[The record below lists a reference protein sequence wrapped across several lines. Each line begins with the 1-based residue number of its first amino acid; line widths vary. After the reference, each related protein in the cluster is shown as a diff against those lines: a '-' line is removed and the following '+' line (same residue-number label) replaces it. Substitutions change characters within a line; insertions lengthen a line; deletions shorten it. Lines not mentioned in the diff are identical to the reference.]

1 MALKLTPSG
10 TDLLLRAIA
19 GEVNIKFTAIQ
30 LGNGADAG
38 KSAAAL
44 SNPLLTAEISSYE
57 VGDVFVTLRTTFSNS
72 QVSASFRATE
82 VGVLAHDPDTADGTL
97 LYAYQY
103 TPEGE
108 SDYIPASTDKVLE
121 TQMDVLVYIGDAENV
136 TASISQSLVYA
147 SRADLEAHVKNMGN
161 PHKVT
166 KEQVGLGNV
175 PNAATNDLTPTYT
188 EASALVGMKSGEKLS
203 IAFGKIAKSVSSLIA
218 HIGTAGKNVHKETPT
233 SIGAAPKSHKHST
246 TDITSGVLGLA
257 RGGTDVTSYSA
268 LRDKLG
274 VNCKISV
281 VKPTNIYLQKTTSSS
296 HWNGKEHQNYAA
308 FGNNTFVII
317 GVNEYGSTT
326 TAAYV
331 SDNGITYDMVEEG
344 IPNEAFY
351 GIAYG
356 NGLFVAVFETKVIYS
371 EDGRTWTEV
380 DLGTTLNAARIC
392 FGIDTFMIL
401 AIADGVSIC
410 YTSKD
415 AQTWVSHEMPAV
427 DSKDRYTGLCFGD
440 GKFVAITTSEYVK
453 ETTITISEDKGD
465 SWSSLKPISGFH
477 SAKDIFFAHGKY
489 IVWHR
494 SGSGIGYPELAV
506 TEDLSSW
513 SVIDDLSEGFC
524 PEIMGVTN
532 TGFCASGRKTGGGY
546 YYCFSSDDGFSW
558 HRTAKTTTGVDCFL
572 SAKGKTWAIMN
583 VYNLMVSDNG
593 DSWTSEFYQI
603 SDQLGNTFGP
613 LKGA

>member
-1 MALKLTPSG
+1 MLKLTKSG
-10 TDLLLRAIA
+10 MDLLLRTIA
-19 GEVNIKFTAIQ
+19 GEASIKFSAIQ
-30 LGNGADAG
+30 FGNGSDAG
-38 KSAAAL
+38 NSATEL
-44 SNPLLTAEISSYE
+44 SNPLLTEKISAYEIQ
-57 VGDVFVTLRTTFSNS
+57 DIFVNLSIIFSNS
-72 QVSASFRATE
+72 EVPAGFRATE
-82 VGVLAHDPDTADGTL
+82 LGVLADDPDNEGGTM
-97 LYAYQY
+97 LYAYGY
-103 TPEGE
+103 TPDAEA
-108 SDYIPASTDKVLE
+108 DYIPASSDKVLE
-121 TQMDVLVYIGDAENV
+121 TQMDVMVYIGDAENV

-147 SRADLEAHVKNMGN
+147 AKEDLEAHINDKSN
-161 PHKVT
+161 PHGVD
-166 KEQVGLGNV
+166 KEAVGLGNV
-175 PNAATNDLTPTYT
+175 PNVGTNDQTPTYT
-188 EASALVGMKSGEKLS
+188 EASSLETLKSGEKLS
-203 IAFGKIAKSVSSLIA
+203 VACGKISKAVSSLIS
-218 HIGTAGKNVHKETPT
+218 HIGTVGKNVHKETPT
-233 SIGAAPKSHKHST
+233 SIGAAPKYHKHST

-274 VNCKISV
+274 VNCKIAV
-281 VKPTNIYLQKTTSSS
+281 VNQTKIYLQKTTSSW
-296 HWNGKEHQNYAA
+296 HTNGKEHQNYAA
-308 FGNNTFVII
+308 FGKNTFVIM
-317 GVNEYGSTT
+317 GVNRSGSST

-380 DLGTTLNAARIC
+380 DLGTTFNAARIC
-392 FGIDTFMIL
+392 FGIDTFMIVQ
-401 AIADGVSIC
+401 IANGVSSC

-427 DSKDRYTGLCFGD
+427 DSKDRYTGLCFGN
-440 GKFVAITTSEYVK
+440 GKFVAITISEYAK
-453 ETTITISEDKGD
+453 ETSFTISDDKGE
-465 SWSSLKPISGFH
+465 SWSSLKEISGFH
-477 SAKDIFFAHGKY
+477 SAKDIVFAHGKY

-494 SGSGIGYPELAV
+494 SGSGINFPELAV

-532 TGFCASGRKTGGGY
+532 TGFCASGQKTGGGY
-546 YYCFSSDDGFSW
+546 YCFNSDDGFSW

-593 DSWTSEFYQI
+593 DSWTSKFYQI
-603 SDQLGNTFGP
+603 SDQSGNTFGP

>member
-57 VGDVFVTLRTTFSNS
+57 VGDIFVTLRTTFSNS

-147 SRADLEAHVKNMGN
+147 SRADLEAHVKNMDN

-188 EASALVGMKSGEKLS
+188 EASALVKMKSREKLS

-218 HIGTAGKNVHKETPT
+218 HMENSENPHKVTADQV
-233 SIGAAPKSHKHST
+233 GAAKEFHKHST
-246 TDITSGVLGLA
+246 NDLTGGVLGVA
-257 RGGTDVTSYSA
+257 RGGTGVTGYDK
-268 LRDKLG
+268 LKEKLG
-274 VNCKISV
+274 VNCKIERVRSKYMSLTV
-281 VKPTNIYLQKTTSSS
+281 SGTADERRHT
-296 HWNGKEHQNYAA
+296 NYAA
-308 FGNNTFVII
+308 YGNDTFVAI
-317 GVNEYGSTT
+317 GDKALFDHTPIM
-326 TAAYV
+326 YV
-331 SDNGITYDMVEEG
+331 SKNGVVYDKVDVGLPNEFFNGIVFGGG
-344 IPNEAFY
+344 I
-351 GIAYG
+351 
-356 NGLFVAVFETKVIYS
+356 FVAVFESKVIYS
-371 EDGRTWTEV
+371 KDGRSWTTV
-380 DLGTTLNAARIC
+380 SLDKKLFGARIC
-392 FGIDTFMIL
+392 FGIDTFMIV
-401 AIADGVSIC
+401 AAEKGVNVC

-415 AQTWVSHEMPAV
+415 AATWTTHNMPSV
-427 DSKDRYTGLCFGD
+427 HDKENYIGLCCGD
-440 GKFVAITTSEYVK
+440 GKFVAITASEYVEDTK
-453 ETTITISEDKGD
+453 FTVSGDKGET
-465 SWSSLKPISGFH
+465 WSALKTINGVRR
-477 SAKDIFFAHGKY
+477 AKHLIYAHGKY
-489 IVWHR
+489 VT
-494 SGSGIGYPELAV
+494 V
-506 TEDLSSW
+506 TEAALYQGVPRIAISRDLSTW
-513 SVIDDLSEGFC
+513 DVLSKLSGDFL
-524 PEIMGVTN
+524 PEEIGITN
-532 TGFCASGRKTGGGY
+532 TGFCAYGNATGIDGDYSKY
-546 YYCFSSDDGFSW
+546 YFSSEDGYTWNRSTKAFVSG
-558 HRTAKTTTGVDCFL
+558 GVHFL
-572 SAKGKTWAIMN
+572 HAKGITWAFDG
-583 VYNLMVSDNG
+583 SDIAASSDG
-593 DSWTSEFYQI
+593 DSWTNVFYKL
-603 SDQLGNTFGP
+603 SDGSIITIGP
-613 LKGA
+613 MKGE